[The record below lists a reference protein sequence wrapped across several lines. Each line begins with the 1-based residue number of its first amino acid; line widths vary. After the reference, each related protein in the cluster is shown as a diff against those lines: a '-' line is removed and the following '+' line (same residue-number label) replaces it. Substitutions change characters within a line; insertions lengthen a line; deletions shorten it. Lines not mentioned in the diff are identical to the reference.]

1 MDKYINK
8 ECDSNIGLDL
18 LANQDKINKIKQN
31 AYINRINKDYNDV
44 LDDFK
49 NNMIDK
55 IRRFDPLKKKD
66 EYDTYI
72 KNIWLHYLLGHKTK
86 EEYIDLFTFLGVKKN
101 IETDDKSRESDQ
113 SPDT

>member
-8 ECDSNIGLDL
+8 ECDSDIGLDL

-49 NNMIDK
+49 NNMM
-55 IRRFDPLKKKD
+55 R
-66 EYDTYI
+66 
-72 KNIWLHYLLGHKTK
+72 
-86 EEYIDLFTFLGVKKN
+86 
-101 IETDDKSRESDQ
+101 
-113 SPDT
+113 